1 MISSLQTDLSIFL
14 TEQIFQLKIKNYEL
28 KIFEMKE
35 NIIQQKSFAFAI
47 RMVELFK
54 YLQNE
59 KKEFVLSKQIL
70 RSGTSIGA
78 NIEESIGGA
87 SDKDFLHKLTI
98 SYKEAR
104 ETIYWLKLLHATH
117 YISEKEFNSLHND
130 AEEICKILGKI
141 QITLKSR
148 NS

>member
-1 MISSLQTDLSIFL
+1 
-14 TEQIFQLKIKNYEL
+14 
-28 KIFEMKE
+28 MKE

-104 ETIYWLKLLHATH
+104 ESIYWLKLLHATQ

-130 AEEICKILGKI
+130 AEEICKILAKI

>member
-1 MISSLQTDLSIFL
+1 
-14 TEQIFQLKIKNYEL
+14 
-28 KIFEMKE
+28 MKE
-35 NIIQQKSFAFAI
+35 NIIQQNSFAFAI

-117 YISEKEFNSLHND
+117 YISEKEL
-130 AEEICKILGKI
+130 
-141 QITLKSR
+141 
-148 NS
+148 